1 MNRIFLLSPA
11 YCAGQRSRVLLH
23 SEAQFTLAR
32 SLRSES
38 GAALG
43 ELFSFLSGLY
53 FRGKLSYGCTFAS
66 PPAGVPGTVVITPS
80 RGLMMPS
87 DPLHIENLREFA
99 GVEISLS
106 EKRFREP
113 LVQSAQDLAL
123 QLDEDCEVVLLG
135 SIATGKYLDILASI
149 FGDRLRFPA
158 EFAGRGDMSR
168 GGLLLRCVMEQRE
181 LTYVSLSMGAR
192 HGNRPPKLPRLKSL
206 RLEKP

>member
-1 MNRIFLLSPA
+1 MSRIFLLSPA
-11 YCAGQRSRVLLH
+11 YCAGKRSRILLH
-23 SEAQFTLAR
+23 SEAQFPLAR

-53 FRGKLSYGCTFAS
+53 FRGKLTYSSTFAS

-80 RGLMMPS
+80 RGLMAPS
-87 DPLHIENLREFA
+87 EPLRIENLQEFA

-106 EKRFREP
+106 ERRFRDP
-113 LVQSAQDLAL
+113 LIQSAEDLAL
-123 QLDEDCEVVLLG
+123 QLGEDCEVVLLG

-181 LTYVSLSMGAR
+181 LTYVSLSTGAR
-192 HGNRPPKLPRLKSL
+192 HGNRPPKLPRLKS
-206 RLEKP
+206 